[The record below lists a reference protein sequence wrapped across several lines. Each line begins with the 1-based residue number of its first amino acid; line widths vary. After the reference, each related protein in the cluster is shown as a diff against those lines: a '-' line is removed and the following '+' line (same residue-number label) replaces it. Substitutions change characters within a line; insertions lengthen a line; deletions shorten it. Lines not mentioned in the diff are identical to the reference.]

1 MKTTFPGMARGFSLI
16 EAMIA
21 VVVLSFGLL
30 SLAVL
35 QSSLFRAGAEAKA
48 RSNAMAIAQDALESA
63 RSFAFTQPPT
73 ATYIADTGFTTYTA
87 LATAPLASTV
97 SGGVTYD
104 GCRQVVRY
112 VFDPASGQFVAA
124 NTVDYSAT
132 ASGGTIT
139 VECTETVTNATPF
152 DPARPEFK
160 QVSIAVAWPGD
171 TGEIKTIQITDTVSS
186 VSPSDSVMVLKSPDA
201 GIPGPSTHITP
212 PGGTGVVPIAI
223 GTNESGEEIA
233 AASSNPKPEQFVDD
247 MSAVTNFTVQTF
259 TGDKDTGSVLLN
271 RQQQVSVASCICSR
285 TGETS
290 SASNLAY
297 GPTVW
302 NGKQLAYTEPQAII
316 GKPVASAI
324 VSSSDSEIKTV
335 CTTCCRDHH
344 DAPKAKQPVSF
355 DPYRPD
361 SLRDGTNGDHLHYGY
376 RKSGS
381 TYNLDTRLLAGAETN
396 NEYVEACR
404 LVRVNGR
411 FRVTV
416 DSWMNYLSV
425 IPMNKGVPPT
435 DFQNTSFVDVY
446 SNFVSAYINEVMG
459 ARPSNYP
466 ATPLPSPSVA
476 LREGNLT
483 YFNTVE
489 RPGDGTGTDG
499 SIKIDEAKS
508 DADRRQLVNF
518 GLYIDYLSDDT
529 IEAYTCAINND
540 NTGDCEGYG
549 NRNPLEFI
557 PFYAVNVA
565 NLGYWRSQFPNVA
578 TVSNVRYSNQGAQVG
593 DGGVV
598 SGEADQYSSPFKVI
612 ESIRRGNTGL
622 TNTAATDDDDAAL
635 ATEDAQL
642 FVKQGGI
649 GNVSL
654 RHVNVNLVLSNVAQ
668 LKLDVARVDTAVADA
683 CRPFGDGNSWD
694 CAYDGTT
701 TSAMTLRFRNFSKA
715 NADREICLPADS
727 RVVATAYLDGT
738 KDEYLDVTL
747 STLANQGWTLQIQ
760 VKDEGTGTCSTGLA
774 YTSP

>member
-1 MKTTFPGMARGFSLI
+1 MKTTFPGMERGFSLI

-30 SLAVL
+30 ALAVL

-48 RSNAMAIAQDALESA
+48 RSNAMAIAQQALESA
-63 RSFAFTQPPT
+63 RAFAFTQEPT
-73 ATYIADTGFTTYTA
+73 PTYVSDPDTDFHTYTT
-87 LATAPLASTV
+87 LATEPLSSTV
-97 SGGVTYD
+97 VGGITYN
-104 GCRQVVRY
+104 GCQQVVRY
-112 VFDPASGQFVAA
+112 IFDAASGQFVAA
-124 NTVDYSAT
+124 NTVDL
-132 ASGGTIT
+132 AS
-139 VECTETVTNATPF
+139 CAATVTNSSPF

-160 QVSIAVAWPGD
+160 QVSVAVTWSGD
-171 TGEIKTIQITDTVSS
+171 AGETKTIQITDTVSS
-186 VSPSDSVMVLKSPDA
+186 VSPSDSVMVLKSPTA
-201 GIPGPSTHITP
+201 GIPGPSIYITP

-223 GTNESGEEIA
+223 GTNQSGEEIA

-259 TGDKDTGSVLLN
+259 TGSKTADSVLLN
-271 RQQQVSVASCICSR
+271 RQQQVSVASCICR
-285 TGETS
+285 QTGETS
-290 SASNLAY
+290 STSNLAY
-297 GPTVW
+297 GPTIW

-316 GKPVASAI
+316 DKPVADAI
-324 VSSSDSEIKTV
+324 IASSDSEITTV

-344 DAPKAKQPVSF
+344 DASVAKQPVSF
-355 DPYRPD
+355 DPYRP
-361 SLRDGTNGDHLHYGY
+361 SQYRDGASGDHLHYGY

-381 TYNLDTRLLAGAETN
+381 TYNLDTRLLVGAETS

-411 FRVTV
+411 FRVSV

-435 DFQNTSFVDVY
+435 GFQNSSFVDVY
-446 SNFVSAYINEVMG
+446 SNFVSDYIKEVMG

-466 ATPLPSPSVA
+466 ATPLPSPSTA
-476 LREGNLT
+476 LRVTNTT
-483 YFNTVE
+483 YYNTVE

-508 DADRRQLVNF
+508 DADRRQLVDF
-518 GLYIDYLSDDT
+518 GLYIDYLSKDT

-565 NLGYWRSQFPNVA
+565 NLGYWRSEFPNVA

-598 SGEADQYSSPFKVI
+598 SGERDQYSSPFKVI
-612 ESIRRGNTGL
+612 EAIRRGNTGL
-622 TNTAATDDDDAAL
+622 TNTAATDDDDAAH
-635 ATEDAQL
+635 AVEDAQL

-668 LKLDVARVDTAVADA
+668 LKLDVSRVDTAVADA

-694 CAYDGTT
+694 CAYDGTIA
-701 TSAMTLRFRNFSKA
+701 SSITLRFRNFSKA
-715 NADREICLPADS
+715 NADREICLTSDT
-727 RVVATAYLDGT
+727 RVVATPYLDGS

-747 STLANQGWTLQIQ
+747 SALSNQNWTLQIQ
-760 VKDEGTGTCSTGLA
+760 VKDEGTGGCSADLK

>member
-1 MKTTFPGMARGFSLI
+1 MMTNSQAVARGFSLI

-30 SLAVL
+30 ALAVL

-48 RSNAMAIAQDALESA
+48 RSNAMSIAQGALEAA

-73 ATYIADTGFTTYTA
+73 ASYTADTGFTTYTA
-87 LATAPLASTV
+87 LATEPLDTTV
-97 SGGVTYD
+97 SGGITYT

-112 VFDPASGQFVAA
+112 VYDPASGQFVAA

-139 VECTETVTNATPF
+139 VECSESVTNATVF

-160 QVSIAVAWPGD
+160 QVSIAVAWSGD
-171 TGEIKTIQITDTVSS
+171 AGEVKTIQITDTVSS
-186 VSPSDSVMVLKSPDA
+186 VSPSDSVMVLKSPTA
-201 GIPGPSTHITP
+201 GIPGPSIHITP
-212 PGGTGVVPIAI
+212 PSGTGVVPIAI
-223 GTNESGEEIA
+223 GTNESGEDIA

-259 TGDKDTGSVLLN
+259 TGNRDSDSVLLN
-271 RQQQVSVASCICSR
+271 RQQQVSVASCICSK

-297 GPTVW
+297 GPTIW

-316 GKPVASAI
+316 GKPVAAAI
-324 VSSSDSEIKTV
+324 ISSSDSEITTV

-361 SLRDGTNGDHLHYGY
+361 ALRNGAGGDHLHYGY

-435 DFQNTSFVDVY
+435 GFQNPSFVDVY
-446 SNFVSAYINEVMG
+446 SNFVSDYITEVMG

-466 ATPLPSPSVA
+466 ATPLPSPSPA
-476 LREGNLT
+476 LRVTNTT
-483 YFNTVE
+483 YYNTIE

-499 SIKIDEAKS
+499 TIKIDEAIS
-508 DADRRQLVNF
+508 DADRRQLVDF
-518 GLYIDYLSDDT
+518 GLYVDYLSKDT

-565 NLGYWRSQFPNVA
+565 NLGYWRSEFPNVA

-593 DGGVV
+593 DGGIV
-598 SGEADQYSSPFKVI
+598 SGEADKYSSPFKVL
-612 ESIRRGNTGL
+612 EAIRRGNTGL
-622 TNTAATDDDDAAL
+622 TNTAATDDDDAAQGV
-635 ATEDAQL
+635 EDAQL

-654 RHVNVNLVLSNVAQ
+654 HHVYVNLVLSSAAQ
-668 LKLDVARVDTAVADA
+668 LKLDVARVDTAVTDA
-683 CRPFGDGNSWD
+683 CRPYGDGNSWD
-694 CAYDGTT
+694 CAYDGSA
-701 TSAMTLRFRNFSKA
+701 TSAITLRFRNFSKQ
-715 NADREICLPADS
+715 NADRQLCLAANANIA
-727 RVVATAYLDGT
+727 ATTYLDGT
-738 KDEYLDVTL
+738 KDEYMDVRL
-747 STLANQGWTLQIQ
+747 SNLANQNWTLQIQ
-760 VKDEGTGTCSTGLA
+760 VKDAGTGTCAAGLG